1 MTLLLND
8 YLFTIKI
15 YWKQHPSVVPSSLYV
30 VIYLDLQHSYELYV
44 IITLFY
50 RY

>member
-8 YLFTIKI
+8 YLFTINI
-15 YWKQHPSVVPSSLYV
+15 YWKQCTSVVPSSLHV
-30 VIYLDLQHSYELYV
+30 IIYLDLQHSYELYV

-50 RY
+50 R

>member
-8 YLFTIKI
+8 YLFTISI
-15 YWKQHPSVVPSSLYV
+15 YWKQCASIVLSSLHV
-30 VIYLDLQHSYELYV
+30 IIYLVLQHLYDLDV
-44 IITLFY
+44 IITLSY